1 VLVLQ
6 LAQVEEL
13 LLERGLLVVVV
24 RKDGAERARY
34 KREGCD
40 TCEHDNDAENAL
52 DRRWG
57 GQITVAHCRCRSHN
71 EVERHDVELVVIHAV
86 VIGVPH
92 PRIHVLIE
100 GRNENEHAGWDVEK
114 EDEEEDEEHQT
125 LFSTVNT
132 QFCTKVWHNT
142 SVILQ

>member
-52 DRRWG
+52 DRR
-57 GQITVAHCRCRSHN
+57 
-71 EVERHDVELVVIHAV
+71 
-86 VIGVPH
+86 
-92 PRIHVLIE
+92 
-100 GRNENEHAGWDVEK
+100 
-114 EDEEEDEEHQT
+114 
-125 LFSTVNT
+125 
-132 QFCTKVWHNT
+132 
-142 SVILQ
+142 